1 MRYCNARRPQHR
13 IHSTPKIHRADTM
26 FIHKRMC
33 LLLALVCCLS
43 AFSQSPTHVEMA
55 KVESHSS
62 ARTVPLTAELAPFLQ
77 TDIEARSPGYVEKV
91 LVDRGSP
98 VRRGQLLV
106 QLSAPEIN
114 SQTSASEANL
124 HQADADVAQ
133 AEAQAAAAESTA
145 AKLQEAAKTPGAVA
159 GNELLQAEKQ
169 RDAALA
175 LVDSRK
181 AAVRTAKERLQASRA
196 MESYLRVIAPFDGMI
211 TDRFVNPGMLIDG
224 GHAPMLKLQQVA
236 HLRLIVPVPETY
248 TGSIVK
254 GTSAVFHVPAHPG
267 RSYSAKVARIPDAL
281 DQQSRAMM
289 VELDVYNKDGS
300 LAPGMYPT
308 VDWPVGTGENL
319 LFVPSTSV
327 VTTTERT
334 FVIAPV
340 NGRAHWID
348 VRKGP
353 VAGENVSIRGQIAAG
368 QEVVKRASDEI
379 RDGTPLAK

>member
-1 MRYCNARRPQHR
+1 M
-13 IHSTPKIHRADTM
+13 S
-26 FIHKRMC
+26 IHKRVR
-33 LLLALVCCLS
+33 LLLPLVCCLS
-43 AFSQSPTHVEMA
+43 AFSQSPAHVEMS
-55 KVESHSS
+55 KVESRSS
-62 ARTVPLTAELAPFLQ
+62 ARTVALTAELAPFLQ

-98 VRRGQLLV
+98 VHRGQLLV

-124 HQADADVAQ
+124 HQVEAEVAQ
-133 AEAQAAAAESTA
+133 AEAQAAAAESTS

-159 GNELLQAEKQ
+159 GNELLQAQKQ
-169 RDAALA
+169 RDAAQA

-181 AAVRTAKERLQASRA
+181 AAVRTAKERLQASQA
-196 MESYLRVIAPFDGMI
+196 MESYLRVTAPFDGMI

-224 GHAPMLKLQQVA
+224 GHTPMLKLQQVA

-248 TGSIVK
+248 TDSVVK
-254 GTSAVFHVPAHPG
+254 GMSAVFHVPARPG
-267 RSYSAKVARIPDAL
+267 RSYTAKVARIPNVL
-281 DQQSRAMM
+281 DQRSRAMM

-308 VDWPVGTGENL
+308 VDWPVGVGENL
-319 LFVPSTSV
+319 LYVPATSV

-334 FVIAPV
+334 FVIASV

-353 VAGENVSIRGQIAAG
+353 GAGDNVSVRGQIAVG
-368 QEVVKRASDEI
+368 QEIVKRPSDEI
-379 RDGTPLAK
+379 REGTPLR

>member
-1 MRYCNARRPQHR
+1 M
-13 IHSTPKIHRADTM
+13 S
-26 FIHKRMC
+26 IHKRVC
-33 LLLALVCCLS
+33 FLLPLMCCLT
-43 AFSQSPTHVEMA
+43 AFSQSTAHVEMA
-55 KVESHSS
+55 KVESRSS

-77 TDIEARSPGYVEKV
+77 TDIEARSPGYVERV

-98 VRRGQLLV
+98 VHRGQLLV

-124 HQADADVAQ
+124 HQAEAEAAQ

-145 AKLQEAAKTPGAVA
+145 TKLQEAAKTPGAVA

-181 AAVRTAKERLQASRA
+181 AAVRTAKDRLQGSQAT
-196 MESYLRVIAPFDGMI
+196 ESYLRVTAPFDGMI

-224 GHAPMLKLQQVA
+224 GHTPMLKLQQVA

-248 TGSIVK
+248 TGSVVK
-254 GTSAVFHVPAHPG
+254 GMSAVFHVPARPG
-267 RSYSAKVARIPDAL
+267 RSYTAKVARIPNTL
-281 DQQSRAMM
+281 DQQSRSMM

-308 VDWPVGTGENL
+308 VEWPVGTGENL
-319 LFVPSTSV
+319 LFVPTTSV

-334 FVIAPV
+334 FVIASV

-353 VAGENVSIRGQIAAG
+353 AAGENVSIRGQIAVG

-379 RDGTPLAK
+379 REGTPLR

>member
-1 MRYCNARRPQHR
+1 M
-13 IHSTPKIHRADTM
+13 S
-26 FIHKRMC
+26 IHKRICFLLPLMC
-33 LLLALVCCLS
+33 FPP
-43 AFSQSPTHVEMA
+43 AFSQGPAHVEMA

-114 SQTSASEANL
+114 SQTSVSEANL
-124 HQADADVAQ
+124 HQAEADVAQ
-133 AEAQAAAAESTA
+133 AGAQAAAAESTA

-169 RDAALA
+169 RDAAQA

-181 AAVRTAKERLQASRA
+181 AAVRTAKGRLQASQA
-196 MESYLRVIAPFDGMI
+196 TESYLRVTAPFDGMI

-224 GHAPMLKLQQVA
+224 GHTPMLKLQQVA

-248 TGSIVK
+248 TGSVVK
-254 GTSAVFHVPAHPG
+254 GMSVVFHVPAHPG
-267 RSYSAKVARIPDAL
+267 KSYAAKVARIPNAL
-281 DQQSRAMM
+281 DQQSRSMM

-308 VDWPVGTGENL
+308 VDWPVGAGENL

-334 FVIAPV
+334 FVIASV

-348 VRKGP
+348 VRKGQA
-353 VAGENVSIRGQIAAG
+353 AGENVSVRGQVAVG
-368 QEVVKRASDEI
+368 QEIIKRASDEI
-379 RDGTPLAK
+379 REGTPLR

>member
-1 MRYCNARRPQHR
+1 
-13 IHSTPKIHRADTM
+13 M
-26 FIHKRMC
+26 FIHKGIC
-33 LLLALVCCLS
+33 LVFPLMYCLPAL
-43 AFSQSPTHVEMA
+43 SQSPAHVEMV
-55 KVESHSS
+55 KVESRPS

-91 LVDRGSP
+91 LVDRGSQ
-98 VRRGQLLV
+98 VHKGQLLV

-114 SQTSASEANL
+114 SQTAATEATL
-124 HQADADVAQ
+124 HQAEAEAAQ
-133 AEAQAAAAESTA
+133 AEAQEAAAESTS

-159 GNELLQAEKQ
+159 GNELLQAQKQ
-169 RDAALA
+169 RDAAQA
-175 LVDSRK
+175 LVDSRR
-181 AAVRTAKERLQASRA
+181 AAVRTAKERLQASQT
-196 MESYLRVIAPFDGMI
+196 MQSYLQVIAPFDGMI

-224 GHAPMLKLQQVA
+224 GHTPMLRLQQLT

-267 RSYSAKVARIPDAL
+267 KSYSAKVARIPNAL

-289 VELDVYNKDGS
+289 VELDVYNKDGG

-308 VDWPVGTGENL
+308 VDWPVGGIGENL
-319 LFVPSTSV
+319 LLVPATSV

-334 FVIAPV
+334 FVIGSL

-353 VAGENVSIRGQIAAG
+353 AIGDNVPVRGQIFSG
-368 QEVVKRASDEI
+368 QSIVKRASDEI
-379 RDGTPLAK
+379 REGAPLSW

>member
-1 MRYCNARRPQHR
+1 M
-13 IHSTPKIHRADTM
+13 S
-26 FIHKRMC
+26 IHKRVR
-33 LLLALVCCLS
+33 LLLPLVCCLS
-43 AFSQSPTHVEMA
+43 ALSQSPAHVEMA
-55 KVESHSS
+55 KVESRSS
-62 ARTVPLTAELAPFLQ
+62 ARTVPLTAELAPFMQ

-91 LVDRGSP
+91 LVDRGSL
-98 VRRGQLLV
+98 VHRGQLLV

-124 HQADADVAQ
+124 HQAEAEVAQ
-133 AEAQAAAAESTA
+133 AEAQAAAAESTS

-159 GNELLQAEKQ
+159 GNELVQAQKQ
-169 RDAALA
+169 RDAAQA

-181 AAVRTAKERLQASRA
+181 AAVRTAKERLQASQA
-196 MESYLRVIAPFDGMI
+196 TESYLRVTAPFDGMI

-224 GHAPMLKLQQVA
+224 GRTPMLKLQQVA

-248 TGSIVK
+248 TGSVVK
-254 GTSAVFHVPAHPG
+254 GMSAVFHVPAHPAK
-267 RSYSAKVARIPDAL
+267 SYTAKVARIPNAL

-308 VDWPVGTGENL
+308 VDWPVDAGESL
-319 LFVPSTSV
+319 LFVPATSV
-327 VTTTERT
+327 VTTTART
-334 FVIAPV
+334 FVIVSV
-340 NGRAHWID
+340 NGRAHWVD

-353 VAGENVSIRGQIAAG
+353 AAGENVSIRGQIAVG

-379 RDGTPLAK
+379 REGLPLR

>member
-1 MRYCNARRPQHR
+1 MFNHNR
-13 IHSTPKIHRADTM
+13 IWFLLPPL
-26 FIHKRMC
+26 FC
-33 LLLALVCCLS
+33 LPV
-43 AFSQSPTHVEMA
+43 FSQSSAHVEMA
-55 KVESHSS
+55 KVESRSS

-124 HQADADVAQ
+124 HLAEADVAQ

-169 RDAALA
+169 RDAAQA

-181 AAVRTAKERLQASRA
+181 AAVRTAEDRLQASQA
-196 MESYLRVIAPFDGMI
+196 TESYLSVTAPFDGMI

-224 GHAPMLKLQQVA
+224 GHTPMLKLQQVA

-254 GTSAVFHVPAHPG
+254 GMSVVFHVPAHPG
-267 RSYSAKVARIPDAL
+267 KSYTVKVARIPNAL
-281 DQQSRAMM
+281 DQQSRSMM

-319 LFVPSTSV
+319 LFVPATSV
-327 VTTTERT
+327 VTTTEKT
-334 FVIAPV
+334 FVIVSV
-340 NGRAHWID
+340 NGRAHWVE

-353 VAGENVSIRGQIAAG
+353 TAGENVSIRGQIAVG

-379 RDGTPLAK
+379 REGTSLR

>member
-1 MRYCNARRPQHR
+1 
-13 IHSTPKIHRADTM
+13 M
-26 FIHKRMC
+26 FNHKRIC
-33 LLLALVCCLS
+33 SFFPLVCSLS
-43 AFSQSPTHVEMA
+43 AFCQSPAHVEMT
-55 KVESHSS
+55 KVDSGSP
-62 ARTVPLTAELAPFLQ
+62 ARTVALTAELAPFLQ

-91 LVDRGSP
+91 LVDRGSL
-98 VRRGQLLV
+98 VRKGQLLV

-114 SQTSASEANL
+114 SQTAASEADL
-124 HQADADVAQ
+124 HRTEAEVAQ
-133 AEAQAAAAESTA
+133 AEAQAAAAESTS

-159 GNELLQAEKQ
+159 GNELLQAQKQ
-169 RDAALA
+169 RDAAQA

-181 AAVRTAKERLQASRA
+181 AAVRTAKERLQMSQAV
-196 MESYLRVIAPFDGMI
+196 ESYLRVTAPFNGII

-224 GHAPMLKLQQVA
+224 GHSPMLKLQQVA

-248 TGSIVK
+248 TGSVVK
-254 GTSAVFHVPAHPG
+254 GMSAVFHVPARPG
-267 RSYSAKVARIPDAL
+267 RNYTAKVARIPNAL

-308 VDWPVGTGENL
+308 VDWPVGARENL
-319 LFVPSTSV
+319 LFVPTTSV

-334 FVIAPV
+334 FVIASV

-353 VAGENVSIRGQIAAG
+353 TVGENVSVRGQVSVG
-368 QEVVKRASDEI
+368 QAIVKRATDEI
-379 RDGTPLAK
+379 HEGTLLEK

>member
-1 MRYCNARRPQHR
+1 
-13 IHSTPKIHRADTM
+13 
-26 FIHKRMC
+26 
-33 LLLALVCCLS
+33 
-43 AFSQSPTHVEMA
+43 MA

-98 VRRGQLLV
+98 VHRGQLLV

-124 HQADADVAQ
+124 HQAEAEVAQ

-169 RDAALA
+169 RDAAQA
-175 LVDSRK
+175 LVNSRK
-181 AAVRTAKERLQASRA
+181 AAVRTAKDRLQASQA
-196 MESYLRVIAPFDGMI
+196 TESYLRVTAPFDGMI

-224 GHAPMLKLQQVA
+224 GHTPMLKLQQVA

-248 TGSIVK
+248 TGSVVK
-254 GTSAVFHVPAHPG
+254 GMSVVFHVPAHPG
-267 RSYSAKVARIPDAL
+267 KSYTAKVARIPNAL
-281 DQQSRAMM
+281 DQQSRSMM

-308 VDWPVGTGENL
+308 VDWPVDAGENL
-319 LFVPSTSV
+319 LFVPTTSV

-334 FVIAPV
+334 FVITQIK
-340 NGRAHWID
+340 GKAHWVD

-353 VAGENVSIRGQIAAG
+353 AAGENISVRGQIAVD

-379 RDGTPLAK
+379 REGTPLR

>member
-1 MRYCNARRPQHR
+1 M
-13 IHSTPKIHRADTM
+13 S
-26 FIHKRMC
+26 IHKRVC
-33 LLLALVCCLS
+33 FLLPLVCCLP
-43 AFSQSPTHVEMA
+43 AFSQSSAHVEMA
-55 KVESHSS
+55 KVESRSS
-62 ARTVPLTAELAPFLQ
+62 SRTVPLTAELAPFLQ

-91 LVDRGSP
+91 LVDRGSL
-98 VRRGQLLV
+98 VHRGQLLV

-124 HQADADVAQ
+124 HQAEAEVAQ
-133 AEAQAAAAESTA
+133 AEAQAAGAESTA

-169 RDAALA
+169 RDAAQA

-181 AAVRTAKERLQASRA
+181 AAVRTAKDRLQASQA
-196 MESYLRVIAPFDGMI
+196 TESYLRVIAPFDGII

-224 GHAPMLKLQQVA
+224 GHTPMLKLQQVA
-236 HLRLIVPVPETY
+236 HLRLIVPVPESY

-267 RSYSAKVARIPDAL
+267 KSYSAKIARISNAL
-281 DQQSRAMM
+281 DLQSRAMM

-300 LAPGMYPT
+300 LGPGMYPT
-308 VDWPVGTGENL
+308 VDWPVGAGENL

-334 FVIAPV
+334 FVIVSV
-340 NGRAHWID
+340 NGRAHWVD

-353 VAGENVSIRGQIAAG
+353 AAGGTVSIRAQIAVG

-379 RDGTPLAK
+379 RERTPLR

>member
-1 MRYCNARRPQHR
+1 
-13 IHSTPKIHRADTM
+13 
-26 FIHKRMC
+26 
-33 LLLALVCCLS
+33 
-43 AFSQSPTHVEMA
+43 MA

-62 ARTVPLTAELAPFLQ
+62 VRTVPLTAELAPFLQ
-77 TDIEARSPGYVEKV
+77 TDVEARSPGYVEKV
-91 LVDRGSP
+91 LVDRGS
-98 VRRGQLLV
+98 VVHKGQLLV

-124 HQADADVAQ
+124 HQAEAEVAQ
-133 AEAQAAAAESTA
+133 AEAQAAASESTA

-169 RDAALA
+169 RDAAQA

-181 AAVRTAKERLQASRA
+181 AVVQTAKERFQASRA
-196 MESYLRVIAPFDGMI
+196 IESYLRVIAPFDGMI

-224 GHAPMLKLQQVA
+224 GHTPMLKLQQTA

-248 TGSIVK
+248 TGSVVK
-254 GTSAVFHVPAHPG
+254 GMSAVFHVPARPG
-267 RSYSAKVARIPDAL
+267 RSYTAKVARIPNAL
-281 DQQSRAMM
+281 DQQSRSMM
-289 VELDVYNKDGS
+289 VELDVFNKDGS

-308 VDWPVGTGENL
+308 VDWPVSAGENL
-319 LFVPSTSV
+319 LFVPATSV

-334 FVIAPV
+334 FVIASV

-353 VAGENVSIRGQIAAG
+353 VAGENVSVRGQLSIG
-368 QEVVKRASDEI
+368 QMVVKRATDEI
-379 RDGTPLAK
+379 REGTSLR

>member
-1 MRYCNARRPQHR
+1 M
-13 IHSTPKIHRADTM
+13 S
-26 FIHKRMC
+26 IHKRVC
-33 LLLALVCCLS
+33 FLLPVACCLP
-43 AFSQSPTHVEMA
+43 AFSQSPAHVEMA
-55 KVESHSS
+55 KVESRSS
-62 ARTVPLTAELAPFLQ
+62 VRTVPLTAELAPFLQ

-91 LVDRGSP
+91 LVDRGSL
-98 VRRGQLLV
+98 VHRGQVLV

-124 HQADADVAQ
+124 HQAQAEVAQ

-169 RDAALA
+169 RDAAQA

-181 AAVRTAKERLQASRA
+181 AAVRTAKDHLQASQA
-196 MESYLRVIAPFDGMI
+196 TESYLSVTAPFDGMI
-211 TDRFVNPGMLIDG
+211 TDRFVNPGKLIDG
-224 GHAPMLKLQQVA
+224 GHTPMLRLQQVA
-236 HLRLIVPVPETY
+236 RLRLIVPVPETY
-248 TGSIVK
+248 TGSVVK
-254 GTSAVFHVPAHPG
+254 GMSAVFHVPAHPG
-267 RSYSAKVARIPDAL
+267 RNYTAKVARIPNAL

-308 VDWPVGTGENL
+308 VDWPVGAGENL
-319 LFVPSTSV
+319 LFVPTTSV

-334 FVIAPV
+334 FVITV
-340 NGRAHWID
+340 INGKAHWVD

-353 VAGENVSIRGQIAAG
+353 AAGENISVRGQIAVG
-368 QEVVKRASDEI
+368 QGIVKRASDEI
-379 RDGTPLAK
+379 REGTALR

>member
-1 MRYCNARRPQHR
+1 MY
-13 IHSTPKIHRADTM
+13 
-26 FIHKRMC
+26 IHKHIC
-33 LLLALVCCLS
+33 FLLPLACCLP
-43 AFSQSPTHVEMA
+43 AFSQSVAHVEMV
-55 KVESHSS
+55 KVASHSS

-91 LVDRGSP
+91 LVDRGSL
-98 VRRGQLLV
+98 VHKGQLLV

-114 SQTSASEANL
+114 AQTAAAEANL
-124 HQADADVAQ
+124 HQAEAEVAQ
-133 AEAQAAAAESTA
+133 AEAQAAAAESTS
-145 AKLQEAAKTPGAVA
+145 AKLQEAAMTPGAVA
-159 GNELLQAEKQ
+159 GNELLQAQKQ
-169 RDAALA
+169 RDAARA

-181 AAVRTAKERLQASRA
+181 AAIRTAKERLQANQA
-196 MESYLRVIAPFDGMI
+196 MESYLRVTAPFDGMI

-224 GHAPMLKLQQVA
+224 GHTPMLKLQQVA

-248 TGSIVK
+248 TGSVVK
-254 GTSAVFHVPAHPG
+254 GMSATFHVPARPG
-267 RSYSAKVARIPDAL
+267 RSYAAQVARIPNAL

-308 VDWPVGTGENL
+308 VDWPVGAGEKL
-319 LFVPSTSV
+319 LFVPVTSV

-334 FVIAPV
+334 FVITSV

-353 VAGENVSIRGQIAAG
+353 VAGESVAIRGQIANG

-379 RDGTPLAK
+379 REGMPLTN

>member
-1 MRYCNARRPQHR
+1 
-13 IHSTPKIHRADTM
+13 M
-26 FIHKRMC
+26 FIHKCVRI
-33 LLLALVCCLS
+33 LLPLVFSLP
-43 AFSQSPTHVEMA
+43 AFSQSPARVEMA

-62 ARTVPLTAELAPFLQ
+62 VRTVPLTAELAPFLQ
-77 TDIEARSPGYVEKV
+77 TDVEARSPGYVEKV
-91 LVDRGSP
+91 LVDRGS
-98 VRRGQLLV
+98 VVHKGQLLV

-124 HQADADVAQ
+124 HQAEAEVAQ
-133 AEAQAAAAESTA
+133 AEAQAAASESTA

-169 RDAALA
+169 RDAAQA

-181 AAVRTAKERLQASRA
+181 AVVQTAKERFQASRA
-196 MESYLRVIAPFDGMI
+196 IESYLRVIAPFDGMI

-224 GHAPMLKLQQVA
+224 GHTPMLKLQQTA

-248 TGSIVK
+248 TGSVVK
-254 GTSAVFHVPAHPG
+254 GMSAVFHVPARPG
-267 RSYSAKVARIPDAL
+267 RSYTAKVARIPNAL
-281 DQQSRAMM
+281 DQQSRSMM
-289 VELDVYNKDGS
+289 VELDVFNKDGS

-308 VDWPVGTGENL
+308 VDWPVSAGENL
-319 LFVPSTSV
+319 LFVPATSV

-334 FVIAPV
+334 FVIASV

-353 VAGENVSIRGQIAAG
+353 VAGENVSVRGQLSIG
-368 QEVVKRASDEI
+368 QMVVKRATDEI
-379 RDGTPLAK
+379 REGTSLR

>member
-1 MRYCNARRPQHR
+1 M
-13 IHSTPKIHRADTM
+13 S
-26 FIHKRMC
+26 IHKRVC
-33 LLLALVCCLS
+33 FLLPLVCCLP
-43 AFSQSPTHVEMA
+43 AFSQSPANVEMT
-55 KVESHSS
+55 KVESRSS

-91 LVDRGSP
+91 LVDRGSR
-98 VRRGQLLV
+98 VHRGQLLV

-124 HQADADVAQ
+124 HQAEAEVAQ

-169 RDAALA
+169 RDAAQA

-181 AAVRTAKERLQASRA
+181 AAVRTAKDRLQASQA
-196 MESYLRVIAPFDGMI
+196 TESYLRVTAPFDGII
-211 TDRFVNPGMLIDG
+211 TDRFVSPGMLIDG
-224 GHAPMLKLQQVA
+224 GHTPMLKIQQVA

-248 TGSIVK
+248 TGSVVK
-254 GTSAVFHVPAHPG
+254 GMSAVFHVPAHPG
-267 RSYSAKVARIPDAL
+267 KSYTAKVARIPNAL

-308 VDWPVGTGENL
+308 VDWPVGAGENL
-319 LFVPSTSV
+319 LFVPATSV

-334 FVIAPV
+334 FVITQV
-340 NGRAHWID
+340 EGKAHWVD

-353 VAGENVSIRGQIAAG
+353 AAGDNVSVRGQVVVG
-368 QEVVKRASDEI
+368 QEIVKRASDEI
-379 RDGTPLAK
+379 REGTALR

>member
-1 MRYCNARRPQHR
+1 
-13 IHSTPKIHRADTM
+13 M
-26 FIHKRMC
+26 FIHKRIC
-33 LLLALVCCLS
+33 FFFPLVCCLS
-43 AFSQSPTHVEMA
+43 AFCQSPAHVEMT
-55 KVESHSS
+55 KVESRSS

-91 LVDRGSP
+91 LVDRGSL
-98 VRRGQLLV
+98 VHRGQLLV
-106 QLSAPEIN
+106 QLSAPEVN
-114 SQTSASEANL
+114 SQTAASEADL
-124 HQADADVAQ
+124 HQTEAEVAQ
-133 AEAQAAAAESTA
+133 AEAQAAAAESTS

-159 GNELLQAEKQ
+159 GNELLQAQKQ
-169 RDAALA
+169 RDAAQA

-181 AAVRTAKERLQASRA
+181 AAVRTAKERLQMSQAV
-196 MESYLRVIAPFDGMI
+196 ESYLRVTAPFDGMI

-224 GHAPMLKLQQVA
+224 GHTPMLKLQQVA

-248 TGSIVK
+248 TGSVVK
-254 GTSAVFHVPAHPG
+254 RMSAVFHVPARPE
-267 RSYSAKVARIPDAL
+267 RNYTAKVARIPNAL

-308 VDWPVGTGENL
+308 VDWPVGAGEDL
-319 LFVPSTSV
+319 LFVPTTSV

-334 FVIAPV
+334 FVIASV

-353 VAGENVSIRGQIAAG
+353 TVGENVSVRGQVSVG
-368 QEVVKRASDEI
+368 QAIVKRATDEI
-379 RDGTPLAK
+379 REGTLLDK

>member
-1 MRYCNARRPQHR
+1 
-13 IHSTPKIHRADTM
+13 M
-26 FIHKRMC
+26 FIHKRICFLLPLMC
-33 LLLALVCCLS
+33 CPP
-43 AFSQSPTHVEMA
+43 AFSQSPAHVEMA
-55 KVESHSS
+55 KVEGHSS

-98 VRRGQLLV
+98 VHRGQLLV

-124 HQADADVAQ
+124 QQAEADVAQ
-133 AEAQAAAAESTA
+133 AEAQVAAAESTA

-169 RDAALA
+169 RDSAQA

-181 AAVRTAKERLQASRA
+181 AAVRIAKDRLQASQA
-196 MESYLRVIAPFDGMI
+196 TESYLRVTAPFDGMI

-224 GHAPMLKLQQVA
+224 GHTPMLKLQQVA
-236 HLRLIVPVPETY
+236 HLRLIVPVPESY
-248 TGSIVK
+248 TGSVVK
-254 GTSAVFHVPAHPG
+254 GMSAVFHVPAHPG
-267 RSYSAKVARIPDAL
+267 KSYTAKVARIPNSL

-308 VDWPVGTGENL
+308 VDWPVGAGENL
-319 LFVPSTSV
+319 LFVPATSV

-334 FVIAPV
+334 FVIASV
-340 NGRAHWID
+340 NGRAHWVD

-353 VAGENVSIRGQIAAG
+353 AAGENVSIRGQIAVG
-368 QEVVKRASDEI
+368 RDIVKRASDEI
-379 RDGTPLAK
+379 REGTLLR